1 MSVVQ
6 PPARPG
12 VQVSYPNEV
21 EHRRQLALKIN
32 QLNNGQVGCTLFV
45 TLDPGVTSTKVV
57 DARISQ
63 QTCVFLQ
70 PQTADAASALGT
82 TFVTCTN
89 GSATITHAASAET
102 DRIYTMGMVG

>member
-1 MSVVQ
+1 MQ
-6 PPARPG
+6 PPARSA

-21 EHRRQLALKIN
+21 EHRRQLAQAIN
-32 QLNNGQVGCTLFV
+32 RLNNGQIGCTLYV

-70 PQTADAASALGT
+70 PQTADAAAALGT

-89 GSATITHAASAET
+89 GSCIITHAASAGT